1 MTLAAL
7 AVKKVSK
14 NKDFI
19 SLQFT
24 IEKEINRLL
33 QTFCEESED
42 KYSAIKEI
50 TSICGNLSSE
60 LIDGK
65 NARTSTISLIT
76 FKGNFSQIWMPIFYG
91 FYPQTQFVNEQN

>member
-76 FKGNFSQIWMPIFYG
+76 F
-91 FYPQTQFVNEQN
+91 